1 METSKKWLL
10 AAIYA
15 LAFGFGLT
23 CTMIAPLVSLVLE
36 DFSITTAQ
44 GGLVMTF
51 MNVGALLS
59 VVLML
64 FFGDR
69 VPRIAVYGV
78 SYLLFSAALLCIVGA
93 PSYAVLLA
101 LMLVAGLGSK
111 TVDIL
116 ANPIL
121 SDAFPVGGEK
131 YINLLHMSLSAGGCL
146 APVLLQAMLN
156 AGLTWRAAFAG
167 IGAFCGLLLLC
178 SAPTLLRSAKTLQPV
193 RTGDKSAAPLYV
205 TSIMILLGL
214 CTLFNQCHQTLVN
227 TWGTVYAQRS
237 LAVSDSL
244 AALAPSVLWAG
255 IIVARFTASR
265 VANAKNTVRLILWGS
280 VIGGAA
286 LTAAALLNLPVPAY
300 LGLFAAGVFGGAV
313 IPLSI
318 ARLCALYP
326 AVSGRVTSIIFLTLV
341 SPSLILPSLT
351 GSMADA
357 VGFRWVMVLS
367 GVFLLISAV
376 FAGLTRD
383 SGKA

>member
-64 FFGDR
+64 FLGDR

-116 ANPIL
+116 ATPIL
-121 SDAFPVGGEK
+121 SDAF
-131 YINLLHMSLSAGGCL
+131 
-146 APVLLQAMLN
+146 Q
-156 AGLTWRAAFAG
+156 
-167 IGAFCGLLLLC
+167 
-178 SAPTLLRSAKTLQPV
+178 
-193 RTGDKSAAPLYV
+193 
-205 TSIMILLGL
+205 
-214 CTLFNQCHQTLVN
+214 
-227 TWGTVYAQRS
+227 
-237 LAVSDSL
+237 
-244 AALAPSVLWAG
+244 
-255 IIVARFTASR
+255 
-265 VANAKNTVRLILWGS
+265 
-280 VIGGAA
+280 
-286 LTAAALLNLPVPAY
+286 
-300 LGLFAAGVFGGAV
+300 
-313 IPLSI
+313 
-318 ARLCALYP
+318 
-326 AVSGRVTSIIFLTLV
+326 
-341 SPSLILPSLT
+341 SPS
-351 GSMADA
+351 
-357 VGFRWVMVLS
+357 
-367 GVFLLISAV
+367 
-376 FAGLTRD
+376 
-383 SGKA
+383 